1 MFHNVK
7 LFQVIVVYYLQ
18 YIVHVKNLSDQD
30 EQYLVK
36 PFLFYLQCI
45 SSGFLHHNIE
55 LLEASSFLNG
65 LDLYTYHRSPVTV
78 VMKSDLL
85 VEYLKVYHLYKS
97 N

>member
-18 YIVHVKNLSDQD
+18 SMLKKWSDQE

-36 PFLFYLQCI
+36 PFLFYVLCDVKI
-45 SSGFLHHNIE
+45 LAKYNIE
-55 LLEASSFLNG
+55 VLEASSFLNG
-65 LDLYTYHRSPVTV
+65 LDLYIYHLGTVLV

-85 VEYLKVYHLYKS
+85 VEYLII
-97 N
+97 